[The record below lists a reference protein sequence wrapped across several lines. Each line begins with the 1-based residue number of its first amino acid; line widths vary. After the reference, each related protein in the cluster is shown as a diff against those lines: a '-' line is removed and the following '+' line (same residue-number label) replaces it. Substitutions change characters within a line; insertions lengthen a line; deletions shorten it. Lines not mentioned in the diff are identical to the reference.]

1 VLPTSHLL
9 AFILTTVVFIAIPG
23 PSVLFV
29 VSRSVV
35 HGSAAGVATVAG
47 NTAGVFTQIVAVAF
61 GIGPLV
67 ERSILLFT
75 VLKLAGAAYLV
86 FLGVQAVRHRHALAE
101 ALGVQPERKT
111 LARIIL
117 DGFTVGVT
125 NPKAIVFYAAILPQ
139 FTDRAA
145 GNVPAQLI
153 LLGLIMAG
161 IALLSDSTYALV
173 AGRVR
178 NWLASSPKRMEALGG
193 AGGLAM
199 IAIGARLAFTGRHD

>member
-1 VLPTSHLL
+1 MLPTSHLL
-9 AFILTTVVFIAIPG
+9 AFTLTTVVFIAIPG

-67 ERSILLFT
+67 ERSITLFT
-75 VLKLAGAAYLV
+75 ILKLAGAAYLV
-86 FLGVQAVRHRHALAE
+86 FLGVQAIRHRRALAD

-111 LARIIL
+111 LARIML
-117 DGFTVGVT
+117 DGFSVGVT
-125 NPKAIVFYAAILPQ
+125 NPKAIVFFAAILPQ
-139 FTDRAA
+139 VVDRTA
-145 GNVPAQLI
+145 GDVPVQLI
-153 LLGLIMAG
+153 LLGLILAG
-161 IALLSDSTYALV
+161 IALISDSTYALV
-173 AGRVR
+173 AGWVR

-199 IAIGARLAFTGRHD
+199 IAIGTRLAFTGRHD